1 VSFDAAWALPAIR
14 AFEAIPEKEYRRLLR
29 PVAEAG
35 VKGGKA
41 TWLKSM
47 RARAARRLG
56 TPSVPDEEVVEEF
69 LRAACERK
77 ASLRADFA
85 AFFSKVIGK
94 PASLAG

>member
-1 VSFDAAWALPAIR
+1 
-14 AFEAIPEKEYRRLLR
+14 
-29 PVAEAG
+29 
-35 VKGGKA
+35 
-41 TWLKSM
+41 M

-56 TPSVPDEEVVEEF
+56 TPSVPDQEVVEEL

-85 AFFSKVIGK
+85 AFFSEVIGK